1 MSSILDILSDIIK
14 ITAALAGVER
24 AGSILNALIN
34 KDITDKTTVYWINS
48 CVEVFIEMSGDT

>member
-24 AGSILNALIN
+24 AGSVLNALVN
-34 KDITDKTTVYWINS
+34 KDITDKTTVHRVIS
-48 CVEVFIEMSGDT
+48 GVEVFIKISRNT